1 MTTVIIGGGHGGGA
15 VAGQLRQFGHQDPIV
30 VVGEEPH
37 PPYQRPPL
45 SKGWLK
51 GEVDG
56 DGLLLRPRDWYAEND
71 IDLRTSTRVIK
82 IDRDKRQLTLST
94 DDTLDYDTLILAT
107 GARARQLKLP
117 GSDLKGFLELRTI
130 EDAEAIKAWFRPG
143 FRLAIIGGGYVG
155 LEVAASAR
163 KLGAEVDLLEREDR
177 LLARVAGPVLSTF
190 FQTLHEGHGV
200 RFHFGVNVEGFDGL
214 DGQVS
219 GVRLAGGDTIHC
231 DAVLVGIGAIPND
244 DLASDAGLACD
255 NGVVVDH
262 EARTSD
268 PAIFAIGDVTQR
280 PMPLYDRSLRLESV
294 PNALEQ
300 AKIVA
305 SAITGRPLPAPEVP
319 WFWSDQYEVKLQIA
333 GMPFGVDR
341 QIVRGDPADGRF
353 AVFHL
358 AGDRIVCVEAI
369 SAPPEFMA
377 GRQLIGRATPVDP
390 VKLADMAVSMKA
402 VAAEG

>member
-15 VAGQLRQFGHQDPIV
+15 VAAQLRQFGHQDPII

-56 DGLLLRPRDWYAEND
+56 DGLLLRPRDWYAENG
-71 IDLRTSTRVIK
+71 IDLRTSTRVIR

-107 GARARQLKLP
+107 GARARKLTLP

-200 RFHFGVNVEGFDGL
+200 RFHFGVQVEGFAGL

-219 GVRLAGGDTIHC
+219 GVRLAGGETIHC

-300 AKIVA
+300 AKMAA

-341 QIVRGDPADGRF
+341 QIVRGDPDEGRF

-358 AGDRIVCVEAI
+358 AGDKIVCVEAI

-377 GRQLIGRATPVDP
+377 GRQLIGRAASVDP
-390 VKLADMAVSMKA
+390 AKLADLSVSMKA